1 MSSNP
6 GGEHAHR
13 DTNVSGE
20 TKIDKA
26 IDDQL
31 ARTSSGAFIAAAAS
45 PGATYNQAE
54 MVAVRNVANACRQIL
69 IDAGLMPAS

>member
-1 MSSNP
+1 
-6 GGEHAHR
+6 
-13 DTNVSGE
+13 VSGE

>member
-13 DTNVSGE
+13 DTRVAGE
-20 TKIDKA
+20 AKIDQA